1 MTASD
6 FPFESTGTVQ
16 YDPGVG
22 TRQFEPW
29 WALLL
34 CDQGIVDYYSYLL
47 KRYGIALLKGSAYGP
62 HVCFVRGQVPPN
74 VSEWGYPPGPVSFRY
89 TNLIR
94 WDNGRH
100 AWLDVYSPQL
110 AELRSRLGFETPDK
124 VVFHLTLGR
133 LQFPVMSTK
142 TDDPDGVLVL

>member
-6 FPFESTGTVQ
+6 FPYASTGRVQ

-22 TRQFEPW
+22 TRGFEPW
-29 WALLL
+29 WALLI
-34 CDQGIVDYYSYLL
+34 CDSGIIDYYSWLL
-47 KRYGIALLKGSAYGP
+47 KRHGIALHKGSAYGP
-62 HVCFVRGQVPPN
+62 HVCFVRGVEPPDTA
-74 VSEWGYPPGPVSFRY
+74 SWGHDPGPVSFRY
-89 TNLIR
+89 TNVIR

-110 AELRSRLGFETPDK
+110 ADLRAKLGFHTPDK

-133 LQFPVMSTK
+133 SQFPVTSTK